1 MPASPEGE
9 TKASP
14 LHMAEVL
21 DRADRTEIAAPATR
35 FAVGTAAAPGALR
48 RFGRWLGSDRIFPRI
63 PFLLVELL
71 FVLVIFVPF
80 LLTIYISVL
89 KWRANRPFETA
100 YFSGLENYEAVLTSD
115 LFWLSIAR
123 TFYFAGVAVVVELV
137 VGFVLAM
144 LVHQCTRSKKFYTTM
159 FLIPMMIVPI
169 VVGYNFSMIYID
181 SGPLNQL
188 LAPFLERFGIDP
200 RIRWLSDPVAAQLAI
215 IIADIWQ
222 WTSLTFLIFLSGF
235 SALPRQLIDAAR
247 VMGAT
252 PWQIFWRVQLPLL
265 KPAIVIAVII
275 RSMEALKM
283 FDPVVLL
290 TFGGPGTSTQTVA
303 YFLWEQVWVFN
314 KFSFGAAASVLLLI
328 MFSVLIYVGIYLL
341 IRQRSTVEGRA

>member
-1 MPASPEGE
+1 MAEVSARMSDLAAGAPASP
-9 TKASP
+9 TVA
-14 LHMAEVL
+14 
-21 DRADRTEIAAPATR
+21 
-35 FAVGTAAAPGALR
+35 R
-48 RFGRWLGSDRIFPRI
+48 RLGKWLASDRIFPRI
-63 PFLLVELL
+63 PFVLVESL
-71 FVLVIFVPF
+71 FVLGILVPF
-80 LLTIYISVL
+80 ILTIYISVL

-100 YFSGLENYEAVLTSD
+100 RFSGLENYQDVLASEQ
-115 LFWLSIAR
+115 FWLSVGR
-123 TFYFAGVAVVVELV
+123 TFYFAGAAVLIELV

-144 LVHQCTRSKKFYTTM
+144 LVSQCGRSKKFYTTI
-159 FLIPMMIVPI
+159 FLVPMMIVPI

-181 SGPLNQL
+181 SGPLNQI
-188 LAPFLERFGIDP
+188 LAPLLESLGIDP
-200 RIRWLSDPVAAQLAI
+200 RIRWLSHPVAAQWAI

-235 SALPRQLIDAAR
+235 SALPPQLVNAAR

-265 KPAIVIAVII
+265 KPAIVIAVVI
-275 RSMEALKM
+275 RSMEALKL

-314 KFSFGAAASVLLLI
+314 KFSFGAAASILLLV
-328 MFSVLIYVGIYLL
+328 MFSVLIYAGIYML
-341 IRQRSTVEGRA
+341 IRQRSVVTGRIA